1 MKIHYFISIILI
13 ILIISYFLIT
23 KEGFENPTTKNPTT
37 ENDVYVI
44 NLDESVD
51 RMKQIIKDFSDVFTI
66 YRTSAVKMTPGQ
78 QGCAMSFVR
87 IVKMAKEKNL
97 PTVLVFEDDNKPEP
111 NFYQNWIIIKKY
123 LDSHMD
129 EWEIFNGGMRNIM
142 GIKKMVE
149 LESGIKLIK
158 PNGGYSTNWIYIN
171 NSVYDKILGWEAA
184 GKPLIDLWFSNT
196 FNIWCPY
203 PLLGLQYSGKS
214 VIEGGYRN
222 FDEEDSLLKTNLDR
236 LILFHK
242 SSSN

>member
-1 MKIHYFISIILI
+1 MKLYYFISIILI
-13 ILIISYFLIT
+13 ILIVSYFLTT
-23 KEGFENPTTKNPTT
+23 KREGFENVNN

-51 RMKQIIKDFSDVFTI
+51 RMEQLMKDFSDMFSI

-78 QGCAMSFVR
+78 QGCALSFVR

-97 PTVLVFEDDNKPEP
+97 PTVLIFEDDNKPEP

-142 GIKKMVE
+142 GIQKMIE

-158 PNGGYSTNWIYIN
+158 PTGGYSSNWIYIN
-171 NSVYDKILGWEAA
+171 NNAYDKILGWEAA
-184 GKPLIDLWFSNT
+184 GKPLIDIWFSNS
-196 FNIWCPY
+196 FNIWCSY
-203 PLLGLQYSGKS
+203 PILGLQHSGVS
-214 VIEGGYRN
+214 VIQGDYRN
-222 FDEEDSLLKTNLDR
+222 FNEEDTMIKPNFEKLISL
-236 LILFHK
+236 HK
-242 SSSN
+242 SSTD